1 MTDDGPADRQAVF
14 EALAD
19 PDCRDILATLDEPL
33 PAQAVADA
41 CDLSQTSA
49 YRKLERLADAGLL
62 AEGTGVRADG
72 HHVTTYERDCS
83 GVWVAVEDE
92 RPFDVE
98 VLRER
103 ESPDERLARLWQE
116 VSEEV

>member
-1 MTDDGPADRQAVF
+1 MSEDGPTDRQAVF
-14 EALAD
+14 DALAD
-19 PDCRDILATLDEPL
+19 PDCRAILATLDEPM
-33 PAQAVADA
+33 PAQAVAEA
-41 CDLSQTSA
+41 CELSQTSA
-49 YRKLERLADAGLL
+49 YRKLELLADAGLL

-83 GVWVAVEDE
+83 GVLVAVEDE

-103 ESPDERLARLWQE
+103 ESPDERLARLWHE

>member
-19 PDCRDILATLDEPL
+19 PDCRDILATLDEPMA
-33 PAQAVADA
+33 AQAVADA

-49 YRKLERLADAGLL
+49 YRKLERLAEADLL

-83 GVWVAVEDE
+83 GIVVAVEDE
-92 RPFDVE
+92 QPFDVE

-103 ESPDERLARLWQE
+103 ESPDERLARLWHE